1 MRRAATVGTHGADYV
16 FIGYAAAIILFG
28 LLILSSAGVAVGL
41 DRFSDAYF
49 FIKRQL
55 LLGFFPG
62 IVLFLI
68 MSKIN
73 YTIWR
78 KYALPIFIL
87 SILLLI
93 LVFIPGIGS
102 DNNTFAKSWIVLSN
116 YSFQPIEAAKLGLV
130 IYLAAVL
137 SSVGNAIKTAHG
149 FVSILGVA
157 AIPLVLVALQPDT
170 GGMFILGSLII
181 LMLFF
186 AKARLTHLL
195 VIFLLGI
202 VAFGIMIFAAPY
214 RADRFMTFL
223 HPELDPEGQGYQINQ
238 AFLAIGTGGWF
249 GLGLGHSR
257 QKFQYLPE
265 VHADSIFAVAA
276 EELGFIII
284 SIFIAGYSLLFFR
297 GFSIAEGSGDEFG
310 RLLVLGIMTWL
321 GIQTLMNI
329 GAMLGMLPLTG
340 VPLPFVS
347 HGGTALMISMAALGI
362 VVSVSKHAQ
371 AKRI

>member
-1 MRRAATVGTHGADYV
+1 MRRTASLTSHSTDYV
-16 FIGYAAAIILFG
+16 FIAYAGAILLFG
-28 LLILSSAGVAVGL
+28 LLVLSSAGVAVGL

-49 FIKRQL
+49 FIKRQFF
-55 LLGFFPG
+55 LGFLPG

-73 YTIWR
+73 YSVWR

-87 SILLLI
+87 ACIGLM

-102 DNNTFAKSWIVLSN
+102 DNNTFAKSWIVLGN
-116 YSFQPIEAAKLGLV
+116 FSFQPIEATKLALV

-137 SSVGNAIKTAHG
+137 SSAGSRIREAHG
-149 FVSILGVA
+149 FFSILIVA
-157 AIPLVLVALQPDT
+157 LIPAILVALQPDT
-170 GGMFILGSLII
+170 GGMFILGALIVT
-181 LMLFF
+181 MLFF
-186 AKARLTHLL
+186 AKARLNHLL
-195 VIFLLGI
+195 IVFLVGI
-202 VAFGIMIFAAPY
+202 VAVGIMIFAAPY

-276 EELGFIII
+276 EELGFIVAVAC
-284 SIFIAGYSLLFFR
+284 IALYVLLVFR
-297 GFSIAEGSGDEFG
+297 GFKIADNTTDEFG
-310 RLLVLGIMTWL
+310 KYLVLGVMTWL
-321 GIQTLMNI
+321 GLQMIMNI
-329 GAMLGMLPLTG
+329 GAMVGMLPLTG

-347 HGGTALMISMAALGI
+347 HGGTALMIGMASLGM
-362 VVSVSKHAQ
+362 VVNVSKHG
-371 AKRI
+371 